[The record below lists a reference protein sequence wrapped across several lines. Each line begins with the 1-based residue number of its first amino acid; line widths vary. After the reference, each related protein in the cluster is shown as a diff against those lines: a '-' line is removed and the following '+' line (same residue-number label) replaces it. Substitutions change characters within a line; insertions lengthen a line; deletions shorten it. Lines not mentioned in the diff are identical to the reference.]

1 MLTQLIRTFEMP
13 RTKALLV
20 FWGIPT
26 TLLLVPWALLDTVI
40 GFNVLLHPD
49 PHWGSLD
56 GIPPSALGLGGL
68 CGLAGAWLFAL
79 LNPVRIR
86 RSGALRGTIAVLLFA
101 GIATAASLL
110 WLFRENPFNL
120 ITLIVAV
127 IAAFGCLLCAFTIR
141 SRGHEA

>member
-1 MLTQLIRTFEMP
+1 MLTQLIRTFETP

-56 GIPPSALGLGGL
+56 GIPPKRV
-68 CGLAGAWLFAL
+68 GAWWAVWSCWSLAVCSPEPCPYPPLWRATGNHCRFA
-79 LNPVRIR
+79 
-86 RSGALRGTIAVLLFA
+86 F
-101 GIATAASLL
+101 
-110 WLFRENPFNL
+110 
-120 ITLIVAV
+120 
-127 IAAFGCLLCAFTIR
+127 C
-141 SRGHEA
+141 

>member
-1 MLTQLIRTFEMP
+1 MVPQLIRTFEQP

-20 FWGIPT
+20 FLGIPA
-26 TLLLVPWALLDTVI
+26 TLILFPWALLDTVL
-40 GFNVLLHPD
+40 GFNVLLHSD
-49 PHWGSLD
+49 PHWGTLD
-56 GIPPSALGLGGL
+56 GIPSGALGFGGL

-86 RSGALRGTIAVLLFA
+86 RSGALRGTIVVLLFA

-120 ITLIVAV
+120 ITLIVAA
-127 IAAFGCLLCAFTIR
+127 IAALGCLLCALTIS